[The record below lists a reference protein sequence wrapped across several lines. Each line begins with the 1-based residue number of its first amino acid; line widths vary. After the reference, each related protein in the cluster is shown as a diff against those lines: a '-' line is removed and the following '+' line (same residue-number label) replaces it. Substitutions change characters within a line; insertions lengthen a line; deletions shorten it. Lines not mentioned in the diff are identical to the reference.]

1 MVKISP
7 LPSLPKRG
15 KTGEMVHS
23 ITRRAGIKNRVK
35 DCRKHLKLQIENPA
49 FGGTETENL
58 KSEA

>member
-35 DCRKHLKLQIENPA
+35 DYRRHLKPQVENPA
-49 FGGTETENL
+49 FGGTEV
-58 KSEA
+58 